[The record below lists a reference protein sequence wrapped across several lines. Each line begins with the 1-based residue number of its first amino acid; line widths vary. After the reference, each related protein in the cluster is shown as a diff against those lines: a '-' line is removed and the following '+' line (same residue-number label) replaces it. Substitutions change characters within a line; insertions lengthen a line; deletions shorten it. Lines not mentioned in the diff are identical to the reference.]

1 MKTLQILVL
10 TFLLTSIGG
19 LCSAKSSVAYSVRTS
34 NDFKKVVTKM
44 VEDDFARPNNYLNE
58 CGITKLDEEVKVIF
72 TIDSKNQIRII
83 KSDGKSG
90 EACTYVKQLL
100 NYKPVDVSEEFV
112 GKRYSISIALR
123 YLAF

>member
-34 NDFKKVVTKM
+34 NDFKKVVSKM
-44 VEDDFARPNNYLNE
+44 VQDDFTRPNNYLNE
-58 CGITKLDEEVKVIF
+58 CGITKLDEEVKVVF
-72 TIDSKNQIRII
+72 TVDSKNQIRII
-83 KSDGKSG
+83 KSEGKSG
-90 EACTYVKQLL
+90 EACSYLKQLL
-100 NYKPVDVSEEFV
+100 NYKPIDVSEELI

-123 YLAF
+123 YFAF

>member
-19 LCSAKSSVAYSVRTS
+19 LCSAKSSVAYNVRTS

-44 VEDDFARPNNYLNE
+44 VQDDFACPNNYLNE
-58 CGITKLDEEVKVIF
+58 CGVTKLDENVKIIF

-83 KSDGKSG
+83 KSEGKSD
-90 EACTYVKQLL
+90 EACTYVQQLL
-100 NYKPVDVSEEFV
+100 NYKPVDVSEELV